1 MLVGWL
7 VALVFSEG
15 RPRLA
20 VILVLGK
27 KRQV

>member
-1 MLVGWL
+1 MLVWWL
-7 VALVFSEG
+7 MAVVFSDG

-20 VILVLGK
+20 VILALGK

>member
-1 MLVGWL
+1 MLVWCL
-7 VALVFSEG
+7 MAVAFCDG

-20 VILVLGK
+20 VILSLGK